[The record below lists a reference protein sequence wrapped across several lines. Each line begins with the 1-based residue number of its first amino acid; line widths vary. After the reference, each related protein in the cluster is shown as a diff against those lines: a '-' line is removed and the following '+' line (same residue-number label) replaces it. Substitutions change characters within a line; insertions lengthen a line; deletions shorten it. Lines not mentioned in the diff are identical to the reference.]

1 MKLPLE
7 STRFLLPRTVV
18 MHGQQTWNQCGCPQ
32 KCHLVTGDCVGVE
45 GFPVQITDIFHQQSD
60 SFHAEKWCD
69 PWKDLDSFPSDCLT
83 HVNGCQTAE
92 RKQPKTGESVSI
104 CWMSQN
110 IWNLKKTWS
119 IIIAYHR
126 FKYHQS
132 GTFGYPISR
141 QPRGSRDS
149 NGKGDNQLRH
159 WRSIAHWLNEP
170 IQSTPMD

>member
-1 MKLPLE
+1 MVWPMKRPWQLPIWL
-7 STRFLLPRTVV
+7 SDTCQWLSNSWAKTAKDGRAWASV
-18 MHGQQTWNQCGCPQ
+18 GCL
-32 KCHLVTGDCVGVE
+32 KIYGT
-45 GFPVQITDIFHQQSD
+45 S
-60 SFHAEKWCD
+60 
-69 PWKDLDSFPSDCLT
+69 
-83 HVNGCQTAE
+83 
-92 RKQPKTGESVSI
+92 
-104 CWMSQN
+104 
-110 IWNLKKTWS
+110 KKTWS

-132 GTFGYPISR
+132 GTFGYPMSR